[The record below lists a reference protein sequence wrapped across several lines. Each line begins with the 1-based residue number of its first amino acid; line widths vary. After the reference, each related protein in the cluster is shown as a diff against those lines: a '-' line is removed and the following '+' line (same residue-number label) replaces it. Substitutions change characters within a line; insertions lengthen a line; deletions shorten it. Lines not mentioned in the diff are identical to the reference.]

1 MAKCICIPKK
11 NRIPETGSLNNYV
24 TFYDRSIQPPVGFD
38 TLYGEQLTN
47 GRSFWVNLQPIRN
60 IRTFDKTNIG
70 KIPTHE
76 IWMRNIPDYDIESG
90 DWVEYLGN
98 YYTVVNVSEL
108 YVGGE
113 FIHLEL
119 RFLGDKNDNI
129 NLA

>member
-1 MAKCICIPKK
+1 MAKCVCLPKK
-11 NRIPETGSLNNYV
+11 KFIPETGSLNNYV

-47 GRSFWVNLQPIRN
+47 GRSFWANIMPIRD
-60 IRTFDKTNIG
+60 IRTFDKANID
-70 KIPTHE
+70 KNPTHE

-90 DWVEYLGN
+90 DWVEYNGN
-98 YYTVVNVSEL
+98 YYTVTSVSEL
-108 YVGGE
+108 YVGND